1 MSTNNTEMPIKM
13 QDSLRAI
20 EFGSVLKSVHVP
32 KQLYEVTRTH
42 TANLNVQKT
51 SGGGGS
57 KNR

>member
-32 KQLYEVTRTH
+32 KQLYEV
-42 TANLNVQKT
+42 ANEFLVQNVYKP
-51 SGGGGS
+51 
-57 KNR
+57 K